1 MSQRSSTRLP
11 DRDHRRTVFFITH
24 PDVAIDPAVP
34 VPAWPLSERGR
45 ARMRTALERPWVRG
59 VRAIHCS
66 TERKA
71 IDAAT
76 ILAEGLGIGFSTHAA
91 LGENDRSSTG
101 YLPKPEFEALA
112 DAFFA
117 NPTVSVRGWER
128 AVDAQ
133 ARIVAAV
140 AVALRAGP
148 ADGDIA
154 IVSHGAVGALL
165 ICALEGLPIGRAH
178 DQPPGNGGYYF
189 AFDFAT
195 RLPRHGWTAIDA

>member
-1 MSQRSSTRLP
+1 LP
-11 DRDHRRTVFFITH
+11 DRPTVFFITH

-34 VPAWPLSERGR
+34 VPQWPLSARGR
-45 ARMRTALERPWVRG
+45 ARMQAALERPWVRRIG
-59 VRAIHCS
+59 AIHCS

-76 ILAEGLGIGFSTHAA
+76 ILANGLGLGFSTHAA
-91 LGENDRSSTG
+91 LGENDRSATG
-101 YLPKPEFEALA
+101 YLPRAEFERVA

-117 NPTVSVRGWER
+117 RPAESVRGWER

-140 AVALRAGP
+140 DTVLQLP
-148 ADGDIA
+148 AARGDIA
-154 IVSHGAVGALL
+154 IVSHGGVGALL
-165 ICALEGLPIGRAH
+165 LCALESIPISRSQ
-178 DQPPGNGGYYF
+178 DQPPGNGGHYF
-189 AFDFAT
+189 PFDRAS

>member
-1 MSQRSSTRLP
+1 MP

-24 PDVAIDPAVP
+24 PDVTIDPAVP
-34 VPAWPLSERGR
+34 VPEWPLSERGR
-45 ARMRTALERPWVRG
+45 ARMRAALERPWVR
-59 VRAIHCS
+59 RIRTIHCS
-66 TERKA
+66 IERKA

-76 ILAEGLGIGFSTHAA
+76 ILAEGLGLGFSTHAA

-101 YLPKPEFEALA
+101 YLPKDEFEMLA

-117 NPTVSVRGWER
+117 NPTSSVRGWER

-140 AVALRAGP
+140 GVVLKAAATS
-148 ADGDIA
+148 GDIA
-154 IVSHGAVGALL
+154 IISHGGVGALL
-165 ICALEGLPIGRAH
+165 ASGLEGLPISRAH
-178 DQPPGNGGYYF
+178 DQPAGNGGYYF
-189 AFDFAT
+189 PFDLET